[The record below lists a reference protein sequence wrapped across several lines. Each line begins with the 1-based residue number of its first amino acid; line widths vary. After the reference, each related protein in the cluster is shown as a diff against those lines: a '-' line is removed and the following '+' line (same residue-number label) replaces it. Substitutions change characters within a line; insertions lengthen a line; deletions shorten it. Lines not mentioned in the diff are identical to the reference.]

1 MNKSIFVSDIIAS
14 NKLYTNTMTAN
25 LENNKPQVYKWTI
38 ETKMGVFTGTSL
50 SIDEV
55 NKEIAMLTNNARII
69 KKNII
74 PTSSTNESEED
85 KIYTWNVI
93 TNSGKASGIS
103 TSLKEAQSALN
114 SFGTTEVVKS
124 NIAESFTASK

>member
-1 MNKSIFVSDIIAS
+1 
-14 NKLYTNTMTAN
+14 MTAN
-25 LENNKPQVYKWTI
+25 LKNNTTQVYKWTI

-55 NKEIAMLTNNARII
+55 NKEIAMLTNNSRII

-103 TSLKEAQSALN
+103 TSLKEALQR
-114 SFGTTEVVKS
+114 
-124 NIAESFTASK
+124 